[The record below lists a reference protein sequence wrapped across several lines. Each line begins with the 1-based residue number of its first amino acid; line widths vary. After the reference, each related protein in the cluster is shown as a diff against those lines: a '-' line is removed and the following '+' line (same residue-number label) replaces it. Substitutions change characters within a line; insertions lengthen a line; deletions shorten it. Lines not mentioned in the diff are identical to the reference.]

1 MHDESTSSQDGR
13 AREYA
18 AMIKPGDAVETP
30 DGAVWVVEYQTATG
44 YALTSAYRGASDGAV
59 YRDREN
65 EVVTTIVPA
74 AHVTKIADARQVRRS

>member
-1 MHDESTSSQDGR
+1 MSESTAGQDGR
-13 AREYA
+13 AQEYA

-30 DGAVWVVEYQTATG
+30 DGALWVVDGRAG
-44 YALTSAYRGASDGAV
+44 PSRYALVSAYRGAVDGIV

-65 EVVTTIVPA
+65 DVVTTIVPA

>member
-13 AREYA
+13 AQEYA

-30 DGAVWVVEYQTATG
+30 DGSLWVVDHQTATG
-44 YALTSAYRGASDGAV
+44 YALVSAYRGAVDEVV

-65 EVVTTIVPA
+65 DVVTTIVPA